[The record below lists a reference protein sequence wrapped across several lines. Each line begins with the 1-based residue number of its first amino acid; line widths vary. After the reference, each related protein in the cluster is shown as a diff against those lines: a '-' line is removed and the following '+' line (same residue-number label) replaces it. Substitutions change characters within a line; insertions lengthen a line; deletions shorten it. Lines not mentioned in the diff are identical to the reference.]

1 VSENPANAEEGAEET
16 VVARSEVEVGHHAKA
31 LSFWVIR
38 LAKVGLEH
46 GKVVERG
53 LACLKGPTD
62 FWMKGK
68 REKIKIQGQWLVS
81 HKRYKVTLQDNC
93 NVAL

>member
-1 VSENPANAEEGAEET
+1 MSENPANAEEGAEET

-68 REKIKIQGQWLVS
+68 RESPRDKLASQYQGAAVLVGTNS
-81 HKRYKVTLQDNC
+81 L
-93 NVAL
+93 